1 MPFTVITLKR
11 VPQALRGDLT
21 KWMQEITTGVYIG
34 NFNTKVREKL
44 WKRVR
49 DNVKDGEAT
58 ISFAYRN
65 ELGYQF
71 DTHNTGFSNI
81 DMDGIP
87 LVFIP
92 NVGTDEHKEAKYGF
106 SNAAKFRNA
115 RRYVSPPKKN
125 LTSKDFV
132 IVDIETDG
140 LDNEKNVIIEVGAIK
155 SVSGVLNEFQS
166 LVNYE
171 GNLPKHIV
179 SLTGITTD
187 MLKKDGSDIAV
198 VLKDFVDFLGDLDI
212 IGYNIGFDIDFINIA
227 LSKSGLENLNNK
239 RYDLMRFVKNEK
251 LFLENYKLQTVI
263 KEYGVGDKV
272 PHRALE
278 DAKMI
283 YKLAMK
289 VNKFRDLYSLV

>member
-92 NVGTDEHKEAKYGF
+92 NVGTDEHKE
-106 SNAAKFRNA
+106 
-115 RRYVSPPKKN
+115 
-125 LTSKDFV
+125 
-132 IVDIETDG
+132 
-140 LDNEKNVIIEVGAIK
+140 
-155 SVSGVLNEFQS
+155 
-166 LVNYE
+166 
-171 GNLPKHIV
+171 
-179 SLTGITTD
+179 
-187 MLKKDGSDIAV
+187 
-198 VLKDFVDFLGDLDI
+198 
-212 IGYNIGFDIDFINIA
+212 
-227 LSKSGLENLNNK
+227 
-239 RYDLMRFVKNEK
+239 VK
-251 LFLENYKLQTVI
+251 
-263 KEYGVGDKV
+263 
-272 PHRALE
+272 
-278 DAKMI
+278 
-283 YKLAMK
+283 
-289 VNKFRDLYSLV
+289 

>member
-92 NVGTDEHKEAKYGF
+92 NVGTDEHKEVKYGF

-115 RRYVSPPKKN
+115 RRYASSPKKN

-155 SVSGVLNEFQS
+155 SVSGVLSEFQT

-171 GNLPKHIV
+171 GTLPKHIV

-251 LFLENYKLQTVI
+251 LFLKNYKLQTVI

>member
-92 NVGTDEHKEAKYGF
+92 NVGTDEHKEVKYGF

-115 RRYVSPPKKN
+115 RMYASSPKKN

-155 SVSGVLNEFQS
+155 SVSGVLSEFQS

-171 GNLPKHIV
+171 GTLPKHIV

-187 MLKKDGSDIAV
+187 MLKNDGSDIAI

>member
-92 NVGTDEHKEAKYGF
+92 NVGTDEHKEVKYGF

-115 RRYVSPPKKN
+115 RRYVSSPKKN

-155 SVSGVLNEFQS
+155 SVSGVLSEFQS

-171 GNLPKHIV
+171 GTLPKHIV

-198 VLKDFVDFLGDLDI
+198 VLKDFVDFLDDLDI

>member
-92 NVGTDEHKEAKYGF
+92 NVGADEHKEVKYGF

-140 LDNEKNVIIEVGAIK
+140 LDNEKNAIIEVGAIK
-155 SVSGVLNEFQS
+155 SVSGVLSEFQS

-171 GNLPKHIV
+171 GTLPKHIV